1 LSDLND
7 LERDSAAEDA
17 AQEEEEQN
25 LDEEEDDNTY
35 TDDDTNDSQQ
45 QRQQQQEEEIVE
57 EKRRPLQRNQ
67 NPYSQQQQQQQQS
80 QAQDVPGER
89 LSRQEKRMATRQQAK
104 PIPARNDRRNRPP
117 QEAPVETTIER
128 YSEVDNPSTQLLP
141 RGVEASRAQQ
151 LLAAG
156 ELQGVGRKA
165 LLKAAS
171 RMQAY
176 RTAFIEYQAQR
187 DDYVIYTNTGTDQ
200 ETGMDRWEPMHYS
213 IHYMTVGQ
221 DDKLRDLNATLEDLN
236 RAALNNDTTVRDV
249 NKQIRKMQKAIRNY
263 KLRTYFR
270 MYIGEEDKETGMVL
284 DPDDELQHA
293 SNVDVRD
300 MLDSA
305 EWCFQ
310 WVPKSR
316 RVKPSDLSGSKA
328 DKEYDMIA

>member
-17 AQEEEEQN
+17 AQEEEETLQ
-25 LDEEEDDNTY
+25 EDDAY
-35 TDDDTNDSQQ
+35 TDDDIQ
-45 QRQQQQEEEIVE
+45 QQQQEPEEEILE
-57 EKRRPLQRNQ
+57 EKRRSPQRNS
-67 NPYSQQQQQQQQS
+67 NPNLNPSPFTQEQ
-80 QAQDVPGER
+80 PGQHI
-89 LSRQEKRMATRQQAK
+89 SRQEKRMATRQQAK
-104 PIPARNDRRNRPP
+104 PIPPRNDRRNRPP
-117 QEAPVETTIER
+117 QEAAVETTIER
-128 YSEVDNPSTQLLP
+128 YSEVDNPSNQLLP

-176 RTAFIEYQAQR
+176 RTAFIEWQAQR
-187 DDYVIYTNTGTDQ
+187 DDYVIFTNTGTDQ
-200 ETGMDRWEPMHYS
+200 ETGLDNWEPMHYS
-213 IHYMTVGQ
+213 IHFMTVGQ
-221 DDKLRDLNATLEDLN
+221 DDKLRDMNATLEDLN
-236 RAALNNDTTVRDV
+236 RAALNNDTTVKDV

-270 MYIGEEDKETGMVL
+270 MYVGEEDKETGMVL
-284 DPDDELQHA
+284 DPDDELQRA

-305 EWCFQ
+305 DWCFQ

-316 RVKPSDLSGSKA
+316 RIKPSEVSGSKVET
-328 DKEYDMIA
+328 EYGIQ